1 MKRGYAIETIQCH
14 ALALKTHTHDPST
27 RTSRDTN
34 VAFNTHF
41 AGHDWSNT
49 FKEVHSDMSRFEIL
63 MYGARPD
70 CAPRVRIFP
79 AASRPHVRSSSTGRD
94 QGQGATSRA
103 MTSSRDRTRP
113 RSAREF
119 DREFDRSR
127 SIDRVRSIEFDRSRS
142 TTDDGGR
149 RRRIAGTL
157 RRARRAR
164 ARW

>member
-1 MKRGYAIETIQCH
+1 MTRVEKCH
-14 ALALKTHTHDPST
+14 THNHDPSS
-27 RTSRDTN
+27 RTSRDEN

-79 AASRPHVRSSSTGRD
+79 AASRPHVRSSSTCRD

-103 MTSSRDRTRP
+103 MTSSRDRPRP

-127 SIDRVRSIEFDRSRS
+127 SIDRVRSIDRSIAI
-142 TTDDGGR
+142 DDGR
-149 RRRIAGTL
+149 RRPTTTHRGHSAT
-157 RRARRAR
+157 RAAR
-164 ARW
+164 